1 MKKIDRF
8 LLDKFYILCILV
20 QLFLDGCTH
29 EQLNFLVE
37 KLKRLAFEQGK
48 IDTSRKN
55 VNKEIKLV
63 KENLSRKTCSSVQG
77 LYIIIYYNISFV
89 NSER

>member
-1 MKKIDRF
+1 MCMTKIDRF

-37 KLKRLAFEQGK
+37 KLKRLAFE
-48 IDTSRKN
+48 
-55 VNKEIKLV
+55 
-63 KENLSRKTCSSVQG
+63 KENLSKKTCQEKLARLCG
-77 LYIIIYYNISFV
+77 AYY
-89 NSER
+89 RL

>member
-1 MKKIDRF
+1 MTKIDRF

-37 KLKRLAFEQGK
+37 KLTRLAFEQGK

-63 KENLSRKTCSSVQG
+63 TENLSRKTCSSVRG
-77 LYIIIYYNISFV
+77 LLYIIIYHL
-89 NSER
+89 